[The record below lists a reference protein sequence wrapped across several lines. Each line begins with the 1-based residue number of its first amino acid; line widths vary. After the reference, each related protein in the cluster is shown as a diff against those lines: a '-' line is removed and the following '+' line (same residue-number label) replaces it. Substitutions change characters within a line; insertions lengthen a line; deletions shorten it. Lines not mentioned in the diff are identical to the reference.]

1 MAYTKQ
7 ENWGTFPACGYGG
20 ACIATFSVEY
30 NNRSFG
36 RDTGNCERALISG
49 RLECA
54 CYGSNLGWASVPGNA
69 CHRAHLSSSGDTSR
83 GNWDWCTDKGP
94 RCTGNFDYRHV
105 MSNSAGCYINKDS
118 DHIAIDYYWQFTPSS
133 YGWQYIW
140 TPWFYLNDNERIYP
154 PESLSVTWPS
164 SIGSN
169 VSASISKWSKNVNIG
184 GTPTSYPNA
193 KYWNWAVDLLNT
205 SGTMLA
211 HYANNYYESKSV
223 SMPTNAWYT
232 ASGLPGSS
240 AAIGSA
246 YTIQKNSAY
255 KLRVVVNNSFNQ
267 QLSATS
273 PTLYS
278 APPKPNVT
286 INSMVYVPTSK
297 DCTLNFSWSKPT
309 DGGAYTETI
318 KYDVYDAKGNYYKS
332 GVQLGTVSGGGS
344 RSGTVTVTGL
354 PSGEQY
360 FVRVYVT
367 ATSGTGSTTKTVYA
381 PVANAAF
388 LGFEWDDVRRTCT
401 IRAEAPGAANCRI
414 QAGYSSNVYNVGNK
428 LTSGQIGTL
437 VVKDL
442 NHGSGQILYLQ
453 AVPEASDG
461 HQYTNEIA
469 KISIPIPNP
478 ILGVHTPSCEKIE
491 AGAEKEYIVDIIE
504 KKKGSSTCT
513 QRWQNGDRVVKKD
526 KCLPVIPPEGGVS
539 LGPVLPANDTTN
551 MGTSN
556 YVAEVGEQTSSV
568 VCNNAPTVY
577 MRLQRPCYMTVEMDW
592 PALFP
597 DIDFNLP
604 TTTVSSGTGGRSSPS
619 VDGQNPLHKSTY
631 NKTTHK
637 SVIELGSPKPFS
649 GIWKCW
655 NTSSRV
661 NFSTANE
668 NFYVEIELGGLDWAT
683 VYNPQQFVFAIVV
696 SRGGTKTYFGG
707 VKEETLHLTDST
719 S

>member
-1 MAYTKQ
+1 MAYTHQ
-7 ENWGTFPACGYGG
+7 QNWGTFPACGYGG

-54 CYGSNLGWASVPGNA
+54 CYGSNLSWTSVPGNA
-69 CHRAHLSSSGDTSR
+69 CHRAHLSSNADTSR

-94 RCTGNFDYRHV
+94 HCTGNFDYRCV
-105 MSNSAGCYINKDS
+105 MSNSAGCYTNS
-118 DHIAIDYYWQFTPSS
+118 GTDHIAIDYYWQFTPSS

-154 PESLSVTWPS
+154 PESLSVTWPT

-184 GTPTSYPNA
+184 GTPTTYPNA

-211 HYANNYYESKSV
+211 HYANNYHESKSV

-232 ASGLPGSS
+232 ASALPGSS
-240 AAIGSA
+240 AAISTA

-267 QLSATS
+267 QLNATS

-278 APPKPNVT
+278 APPNPNVT
-286 INSMVYVPTSK
+286 INSMVYVPASK
-297 DCTLNFSWSKPT
+297 NCTLNFSWSKPT

-388 LGFEWDDVRRTCT
+388 LGFDWDDVRRTCT

-526 KCLPVIPPEGGVS
+526 ECPPF
-539 LGPVLPANDTTN
+539 ND
-551 MGTSN
+551 SR
-556 YVAEVGEQTSSV
+556 AIWD
-568 VCNNAPTVY
+568 
-577 MRLQRPCYMTVEMDW
+577 R
-592 PALFP
+592 
-597 DIDFNLP
+597 
-604 TTTVSSGTGGRSSPS
+604 
-619 VDGQNPLHKSTY
+619 KS
-631 NKTTHK
+631 
-637 SVIELGSPKPFS
+637 
-649 GIWKCW
+649 
-655 NTSSRV
+655 
-661 NFSTANE
+661 
-668 NFYVEIELGGLDWAT
+668 
-683 VYNPQQFVFAIVV
+683 
-696 SRGGTKTYFGG
+696 
-707 VKEETLHLTDST
+707 
-719 S
+719 